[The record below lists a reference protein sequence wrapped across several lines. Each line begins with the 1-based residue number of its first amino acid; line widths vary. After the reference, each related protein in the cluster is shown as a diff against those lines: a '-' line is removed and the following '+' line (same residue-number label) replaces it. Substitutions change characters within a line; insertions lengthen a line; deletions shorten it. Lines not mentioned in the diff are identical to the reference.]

1 VHGFDGCNSAKS
13 SEQIGDESHDG
24 TGCLNR
30 IQASKNSGKQ
40 QKLARQGRASNG
52 GSGSYTMI
60 SRFSIAFHSKPC
72 RFYATLNIAA
82 RGSI

>member
-13 SEQIGDESHDG
+13 GEQIGDESHDG
-24 TGCLNR
+24 ASCLNR
-30 IQASKNSGKQ
+30 LQANKNSGKQ
-40 QKLARQGRASNG
+40 QKLTRQGRTSNG

-60 SRFSIAFHSKPC
+60 SRFSIAFCSKPC
-72 RFYATLNIAA
+72 RFYATLNTAA